1 MNDLERWSED
11 ASMDLAQGSQQ
22 GFDFVGLLKRRKWW
36 IVVGAI
42 LGLSGGYAYYNLAS
56 PIYESFAQLIIVQR
70 QAEIPTDAKS
80 RNTRGAETT
89 VTGEMLA
96 TQMELVGS
104 VSTLDAAIKKHNLN
118 DLASL
123 KDLDAL
129 TTIYENLKIS
139 MGGRG
144 SEDAAVINL
153 SFRSKDPRDS
163 QQIVSAIID
172 AYQDDLGSS
181 FKKEGAEFMKLITSA
196 RDDIGK
202 RLQTLNDAYSKQVT
216 ESTNLFTRRDK
227 TGFVGTAS
235 ESRVMALETAIG
247 ELESKRLLLEA
258 RKSTLEQAVENGED
272 PAAIMMIMEREGAVH
287 PFIAKEQMDMKSN
300 QLLPL
305 LEEQQRL
312 SLKYGPEHPM
322 LEDVKKR
329 IELYESTL
337 GGSADAEAV
346 ETETLTPEEQ
356 TNKMIQSYIAS
367 LHHEHK
373 ELTAQIES
381 LTASVNEQRGKL
393 REIAV
398 AKLEVENLA
407 EEVAREKELYNAVL
421 RRVTE
426 TDLVKDYGGMSA
438 KVITRAGYGLQ
449 VAPKLFFAL
458 LVGGGLGFGA
468 GFGLAFL
475 LDLADKSFRNADQI
489 RTQLGL
495 PVLGHVPVILSH
507 DEVINSGD
515 PMDPILCTYHL
526 PRSRYAEA
534 YRAVRTALYFS
545 THYRE
550 HNVIQVTGPNKEDG
564 KSTLAA
570 NLAICVAQT
579 GKTVLLVDADFR
591 RPTIHKLFGLS
602 NDSGLSTVIK
612 GGAELPDVVQKTK
625 VENLSVLVAGPKPT
639 NPAELLTSPRFKEMI
654 DLLRE
659 KFDFVIFDSPPVLAV
674 TDASVIAARVDGVLM
689 GIQITRNGRPTAK
702 EAVEKLDAIGAR
714 ILGVVVNGVGWKR
727 ADAYRYGSNF
737 GAQSKYY
744 NVGSG
749 ILDTDAQG
757 YIYGD
762 GADGEEHE
770 ELNATPVAPAP
781 RRFFGRKAAA
791 PIETESEVGMG
802 SEVATATEEFDSKA
816 DTHVNG
822 KSEENS
828 LG

>member
-1 MNDLERWSED
+1 MNDIERWSED
-11 ASMDLAQGSQQ
+11 ASMDMAQGAQQ
-22 GFDFVGLLKRRKWW
+22 GFDFFGLLKRRKWW
-36 IVVGAI
+36 IVAGTI
-42 LGLSGGYAYYNLAS
+42 LGLSSGYAYYTLAA

-70 QAEIPTDAKS
+70 QAEIPTDRNA

-89 VTGEMLA
+89 ISGPMLA
-96 TQMELVGS
+96 TQMELIGS
-104 VSTLDAAIKKHNLN
+104 VSTLVRAIDKHNIK
-118 DLASL
+118 DLPSF

-129 TTIYENLKIS
+129 TTTYENLKIS

-163 QQIVSAIID
+163 QQVVAAIID
-172 AYQDDLGSS
+172 AYQDDLGST
-181 FKKEGAEFMKLITSA
+181 FKEEARDFMKLITNA

-202 RLQTLNDAYSKQVT
+202 RLQALNDEYSKAIT
-216 ESTNLFTRRDK
+216 SSTNLFTRRDK

-235 ESRVMALETAIG
+235 ESKVLALETVIAD
-247 ELESKRLLLEA
+247 LESKQLMLEA
-258 RKSTLEQAVENGED
+258 QLATLEEAIGNGED
-272 PAAIMMIMEREGAVH
+272 PAAIVMIMERGGAIH
-287 PFIAKEQMDMKSN
+287 PFTAKEQMNMKSN

-305 LEEQQRL
+305 LEEQQQL
-312 SLKYGPEHPM
+312 ALKYGPEHP
-322 LEDVKKR
+322 LVEGVKKR
-329 IELYESTL
+329 IELYESAL
-337 GGSADAEAV
+337 GGPADMEAG
-346 ETETLTPEEQ
+346 ESESLTPEEQ
-356 TNKMIQSYIAS
+356 TNKMIQSYVAS
-367 LHHEHK
+367 LHHERKVIQAQK
-373 ELTAQIES
+373 ETLTETAKTQRDALRQIAAE
-381 LTASVNEQRGKL
+381 KL
-393 REIAV
+393 R
-398 AKLEVENLA
+398 VENLA

-426 TDLVKDYGGMSA
+426 TDLVKDYGGTTA
-438 KVITRAGYGLQ
+438 KVITRPGYGLQ

-458 LVGGGLGFGA
+458 LVGGGMGFGA

-495 PVLGHVPVILSH
+495 PVLGHIPVILSH
-507 DEVINSGD
+507 EDVISSGET
-515 PMDPILCTYHL
+515 MDPILCTYHL
-526 PRSRYAEA
+526 PRSRYAES

-591 RPTIHKLFGLS
+591 RPTVHKLFGLG
-602 NDSGLSTVIK
+602 NESGLSTVIK
-612 GGAELPDVVQKTK
+612 GGAEIPDVVQKTK
-625 VENLSVLVAGPKPT
+625 VENLSVLVAGPKPN
-639 NPAELLTSPRFKEMI
+639 NPAELLTSPRFKELI
-654 DLLRE
+654 DLIRE
-659 KFDFVIFDSPPVLAV
+659 RFDFVIFDSPPVLAV

-744 NVGSG
+744 SVGSG
-749 ILDTDAQG
+749 ILETDAQG

-762 GADGEEHE
+762 GVEGEEVLSE
-770 ELNATPVAPAP
+770 APAAPAP
-781 RRFFGRKAAA
+781 RRLFGRREVPVTAKAV
-791 PIETESEVGMG
+791 TEKVPVLED
-802 SEVATATEEFDSKA
+802 E
-816 DTHVNG
+816 THVNG
-822 KSEENS
+822 KTDESA